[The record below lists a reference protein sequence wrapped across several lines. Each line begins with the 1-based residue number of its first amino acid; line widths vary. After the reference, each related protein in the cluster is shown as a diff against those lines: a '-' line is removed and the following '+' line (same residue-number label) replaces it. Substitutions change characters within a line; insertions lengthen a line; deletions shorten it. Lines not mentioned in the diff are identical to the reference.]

1 MRPILG
7 VLEAGFLRDWRIGRS
22 YRLAFVLRFLGT
34 AFQVVVFYF
43 IGRLLGEGHPALAP
57 YGGDYFAYVLIGLA
71 FQRLFNLSL
80 AGYGAGIGEAQQT
93 GTFEAQLLWPVSWPW
108 LVVSFNLWPYTYA
121 LAETALYLVLGV
133 LLGAPLTGANWVGAF
148 GVALLACV
156 AISGLGLMGA
166 GLIIV
171 AKRGNVVAWA
181 VEAATALLAGVYFPT
196 ALLPDPL
203 PRLAFMLPQTYAL
216 RGLRDAL
223 LLGQNTMA
231 LAPELLVLL
240 AYAFV
245 LVPLGVLTLHL
256 ACRWAQAQGSL
267 AQY

>member
-1 MRPILG
+1 MKLVVG
-7 VLEAGFLRDWRIGRS
+7 VLTAGFLRDWRIGRS

-34 AFQVVVFYF
+34 AFQVIVFYF
-43 IGRLLGEGHPALAP
+43 IGRLLGEDHPALAP
-57 YGGDYFAYVLIGLA
+57 YGGNYFAYVLIGLA
-71 FQRLFNLSL
+71 FQRLFHLSL

-108 LVVSFNLWPYTYA
+108 LVVSFNLWPYAYA
-121 LAETALYLVLGV
+121 LVETFLYLLLGV
-133 LLGAPLTGANWVGAF
+133 LLGAPLTGANWVGALL
-148 GVALLACV
+148 VAFIACV
-156 AISGLGLMGA
+156 AVSGLGLMGA

-171 AKRGNVVAWA
+171 VKRGNAVAWV

-203 PRLAFMLPQTYAL
+203 PRLALLLPQTYAL
-216 RGLRDAL
+216 RGLRNAL
-223 LLGQNTMA
+223 LLTENTAA
-231 LAPELLVLL
+231 LVSDLLVL
-240 AYAFV
+240 AGYALV
-245 LVPLGVLTLHL
+245 LVPIGVLTLHL